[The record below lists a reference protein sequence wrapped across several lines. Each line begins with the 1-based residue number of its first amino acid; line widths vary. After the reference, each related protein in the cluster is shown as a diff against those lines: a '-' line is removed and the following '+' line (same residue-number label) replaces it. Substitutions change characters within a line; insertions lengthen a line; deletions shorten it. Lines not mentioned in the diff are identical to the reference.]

1 MKKVVLYGM
10 GHDYRE
16 NYDFI
21 RSMERRGEI
30 ELIGVSDKNVEQ
42 ECVIEGLQV
51 VVPERIPFLSFDYIL
66 VASKAFFSE
75 IARELVHMRGIPR
88 SRILPFALFL
98 MPGMTFELYEELC
111 AKRWSIL
118 CNNCFGGLLSYHF
131 GLEHRSPLKNLF
143 IADRDLIRFAD
154 NITHYLG
161 QEPVFDHWRESPG
174 YYDEKR
180 YPVLRLDD
188 IFLNCNHDV
197 DSDTALATYARRVA
211 KVDPN
216 ALLLVLVT
224 DNKKAERAFQGHFFG
239 CPKLCISSVEN
250 HSEKTLYLAADFHSH
265 LLNKANALPGNPAY
279 FNLFVNLLLGKEE
292 FIY

>member
-1 MKKVVLYGM
+1 MKKVVIYGM
-10 GHDYRE
+10 GNDYRE

-21 RSMERRGEI
+21 RSMERSGDIEI
-30 ELIGVSDKNVEQ
+30 LGVSDKNAERS
-42 ECVIEGLQV
+42 CVIDDLRV
-51 VVPERIPFLSFDYIL
+51 IPPERVQIMPFDYIL

-75 IARELVHMRGIPR
+75 IARELVNKWGIAR
-88 SRILPFALFL
+88 SRIKPLFLFL
-98 MPGMTFELYEELC
+98 MPGMTFELHEELC

-118 CNNCFGGLLSYHF
+118 CNNCFGGFLSYQF

-154 NITHYLG
+154 NITHYLA

-174 YYDEKR
+174 YYDEKK

-188 IFLNCNHDV
+188 IMLNCNHDT
-197 DSDTALATYARRVA
+197 DPHTACATYARRAA
-211 KVDPN
+211 KIDPN

-224 DNKKAERAFQGHFFG
+224 DDAEMERAFQEHDFG

-250 HSEKTLYLAADFHSH
+250 HFEKTLYLPADSRID
-265 LLNKANALPGNPAY
+265 LQNKANNLPGNPAY
-279 FNLFVNLLLGKEE
+279 TDLFISLLLGEE
-292 FIY
+292 KFVY